1 MKHYAGLD
9 VSMEET
15 AVWVL
20 NEVGESVFR
29 GSVASTPEAIAGLL
43 GRKAPGLS
51 RVVLEAGPLSTWHW
65 HALVD
70 FGFPVVCVDARHAK
84 AALSMRVNK
93 TDANDAEGLAQLAR
107 HGWYREVQ
115 VKSLSSHCDRS
126 LLAARTQLMKTRRSV
141 ENQIRGLLKTFGL
154 LVGKVS
160 EKGFEARVRALIA
173 DAPMLAG
180 VFEPLLAVRAVTCRE
195 LAAMTRRV
203 VALARVNPGARILMR
218 MPGIGAINALAYA
231 STIDDPRRFAHSAD
245 VGAYL
250 GLTPRR
256 YQSGEVDRSGRIS
269 KCGDAM
275 VRSLLFEAA
284 NVLLTRIKRPSAL
297 QAWAKRLSKKV
308 GAKKAKVAL
317 ARKMAVILHRMWMDD
332 ADFRWTGK
340 QMEAQTA

>member
-20 NEVGESVFR
+20 DEGGGSVFR
-29 GSVASTPEAIAGLL
+29 GSVASTPSAIAGLL
-43 GRKAPGLS
+43 RRKAPGLV

-65 HALVD
+65 HELGELGV
-70 FGFPVVCVDARHAK
+70 PVVCVDARHAK

-107 HGWYREVQ
+107 HGWYREVR

-126 LLAARTQLMKTRRSV
+126 LLAARAQLMKTRRSL

-160 EKGFEARVRALIA
+160 EKRFDARVRALIA
-173 DAPMLAG
+173 DEPMLAG
-180 VFEPLLAVRAVTCRE
+180 VFEPLLAVRAVTWRE
-195 LAAMTRRV
+195 LDAMTRRV
-203 VALARVNPGARILMR
+203 IALARVNPGARVLMR
-218 MPGIGAINALAYA
+218 MPGIGAITSLAYA

-256 YQSGEVDRSGRIS
+256 YQSGEVDRSGHIS
-269 KCGDAM
+269 KCGDTM

-284 NVLLTRIKRPSAL
+284 NVLLTRVKRPSAL
-297 QAWAKRLSKKV
+297 KAWGMRLSKKA
-308 GAKKAKVAL
+308 GAKKAKVAV

-332 ADFRWTGK
+332 ADFRWSGK
-340 QMEAQTA
+340 QKEQRAA

>member
-20 NEVGESVFR
+20 DEAGGSVFR
-29 GSVASTPEAIAGLL
+29 GSVSSTPEAIASLL
-43 GRKAPGLS
+43 CRKAPGLS

-65 HALVD
+65 HELLALGV
-70 FGFPVVCVDARHAK
+70 PVVCVDARHAK

-115 VKSLSSHCDRS
+115 VKSLASHCDRS
-126 LLAARTQLMKTRRSV
+126 LLAARAQLMKTRRAL
-141 ENQIRGLLKTFGL
+141 ENQTRGLLKTFGL
-154 LVGKVS
+154 LVGKVG
-160 EKGFEARVRALIA
+160 EKGFETRVRELIA

-195 LAAMTRRV
+195 LDAMTRRV
-203 VALARVNPGARILMR
+203 IALARASAACRILMR
-218 MPGIGAINALAYA
+218 MPGIGAINALAFA

-284 NVLLTRIKRPSAL
+284 NVLLTRVKRPSAL
-297 QAWAKRLSKKV
+297 KAWGMRLAKKA

-317 ARKMAVILHRMWMDD
+317 ARKMATILHRMWMDD
-332 ADFRWTGK
+332 ADFRWSGK
-340 QMEAQTA
+340 QMEARAA

>member
-20 NEVGESVFR
+20 DDGGASVFR
-29 GSVASTPEAIAGLL
+29 GSVPSTPDAIAGLL

-65 HALVD
+65 HALVEL
-70 FGFPVVCVDARHAK
+70 GVPVVCVDARHAK

-126 LLAARTQLMKTRRSV
+126 LLAARAQLMKTRRSV

-154 LVGKVS
+154 LVGKVG
-160 EKGFEARVRALIA
+160 EKRFEARVRDLIA
-173 DAPMLAG
+173 DAPILAG

-203 VALARVNPGARILMR
+203 VGQARTRPACRTLMR
-218 MPGIGAINALAYA
+218 MPGVGSITALAFA
-231 STIDDPRRFAHSAD
+231 STIDDPGRFAHSAD

-256 YQSGEVDRSGRIS
+256 YQSGEVDRSGKIS

-284 NVLLTRIKRPSAL
+284 NVLLTRVKRPSAL
-297 QAWAKRLSKKV
+297 KAWGMRLSKKT

-332 ADFRWTGK
+332 ADFRWTGEQK
-340 QMEAQTA
+340 EARAA

>member
-1 MKHYAGLD
+1 MKQYAGLD

-15 AVWVL
+15 AVWIL
-20 NEVGESVFR
+20 DESGESVFR
-29 GSVASTPEAIAGLL
+29 GVVASTPDAIAGLL
-43 GRKAPGLS
+43 RRKAPGLA

-65 HALVD
+65 HGLVALGV
-70 FGFPVVCVDARHAK
+70 PVVCVDARHAK

-107 HGWYREVQ
+107 HGWYRAVR

-126 LLAARTQLMKTRRSV
+126 LLSARAQLMKTRRSV

-154 LVGKVS
+154 LVGKVG
-160 EKGFEARVRALIA
+160 EKRFEARVRELIA
-173 DAPMLAG
+173 DAPALAG

-203 VALARVNPGARILMR
+203 AAQARANPAARILMR
-218 MPGIGAINALAYA
+218 MPGVGSITALAYA
-231 STIDDPRRFAHSAD
+231 STIDDPARFAHSAE

-256 YQSGEVDRSGRIS
+256 YQSGEVDRSGHIS
-269 KCGDAM
+269 KCGDGM
-275 VRSLLFEAA
+275 TRSLLFEAA
-284 NVLLTRIKRPSAL
+284 NVFMTRVKRPSAL
-297 QAWAKRLSKKV
+297 QAWALRLAKRV

-332 ADFRWTGK
+332 AGFRWSGK
-340 QMEAQTA
+340 QREARAA

>member
-1 MKHYAGLD
+1 MKQYAGLD

-20 NEVGESVFR
+20 DSGGGSVFR
-29 GSVASTPEAIAGLL
+29 GSVASTPSAIAGLL
-43 GRKAPGLS
+43 RRKAPGLE

-65 HALVD
+65 HELKALGV
-70 FGFPVVCVDARHAK
+70 PIVCVDARHAK

-107 HGWYREVQ
+107 NGWYREVR
-115 VKSLSSHCDRS
+115 VKSLASHGDRS
-126 LLAARTQLMKTRRSV
+126 LLAARAQLLKTRRAV
-141 ENQIRGLLKTFGL
+141 ENQMRGLLKTFGL

-160 EKGFEARVRALIA
+160 EKRFEARVRALIA
-173 DAPMLAG
+173 DDPVLAG
-180 VFEPLLAVRAVTCRE
+180 IFEPLLAVRATVWRE
-195 LAAMTRRV
+195 LDAMTRRV
-203 VALARVNPGARILMR
+203 IALARVNPGARLLMG
-218 MPGIGAINALAYA
+218 MPGIGAITALAYA
-231 STIDDPRRFAHSAD
+231 SAIDDPRRFAHSAD

-250 GLTPRR
+250 GLTSRR

-284 NVLLTRIKRPSAL
+284 NVLLTRVKRPSAL
-297 QAWAKRLSKKV
+297 KSWGLRLSKKA
-308 GAKKAKVAL
+308 GAKKAKVAV

-332 ADFRWTGK
+332 AGFRWSGK
-340 QMEAQTA
+340 QEEQKAA

>member
-1 MKHYAGLD
+1 MEHYAGLD

-15 AVWVL
+15 SVWIMDGK
-20 NEVGESVFR
+20 GESVFR

-43 GRKAPGLS
+43 GRKAPGLV

-65 HALVD
+65 HALVEL
-70 FGFPVVCVDARHAK
+70 GVPVVCVDARHAK

-107 HGWYREVQ
+107 HGWYREVR

-126 LLAARTQLMKTRRSV
+126 LLSAREQLMKTRRSV

-173 DAPMLAG
+173 DASTLAG

-195 LAAMTRRV
+195 LDTMTRRV
-203 VALARVNPGARILMR
+203 VRQARVNPGARVLMR
-218 MPGIGAINALAYA
+218 MPGVGSITALAYA
-231 STIDDPRRFAHSAD
+231 STIDDPGRFAHSAD

-256 YQSGEVDRSGRIS
+256 YQSGEVDRSGKIS
-269 KCGDAM
+269 KCGDRM
-275 VRSLLFEAA
+275 TRSLLFEAA
-284 NVLLTRIKRPSAL
+284 NVLLTRIKRPSPL

-308 GAKKAKVAL
+308 GSKKAKVAL

-340 QMEAQTA
+340 QKEARVA